1 MGEEEIKIVEKRT
14 EAAKE
19 AGTAVVAERHT
30 EKRAA
35 AAASGA
41 VLAVV
46 MMAVAAAAAHAEK
59 VGYKRG
65 AAVVGARAGAGAG
78 S

>member
-1 MGEEEIKIVEKRT
+1 MKRT

-19 AGTAVVAERHT
+19 AGTAIVAEA
-30 EKRAA
+30 EKGAA

-46 MMAVAAAAAHAEK
+46 VVMAVAAAHAEK